1 MKLLVD
7 YRLWNSGST
16 LNSNMQ
22 TYYKYLV
29 FCSSHILLPLLQ
41 CTYFLSNL
49 INDEPM
55 LFLFMLEVDYYS
67 ADFTAV
73 TATAVVAV
81 YVRRWRRLMSAVG
94 GGSFE
99 VVMVAHFEVVVAD
112 CLLESGNQKYVI
124 ILKKYRVS
132 NCCFIFTYFD
142 KNFS

>member
-1 MKLLVD
+1 
-7 YRLWNSGST
+7 
-16 LNSNMQ
+16 
-22 TYYKYLV
+22 
-29 FCSSHILLPLLQ
+29 
-41 CTYFLSNL
+41 
-49 INDEPM
+49 M

-73 TATAVVAV
+73 TATVVVAV
-81 YVRRWRRLMSAVG
+81 YVRRWRWLMSAVG

-132 NCCFIFTYFD
+132 NCYL
-142 KNFS
+142 FSRILIKILVKELPIQL